1 MLRLAISELRRT
13 IDLHGETAADELAK
27 RVRGQQVQL
36 VIDEETSNELVG
48 SLATWLTE
56 AGAIAVGLKY

>member
-1 MLRLAISELRRT
+1 MLMLAISELRKT

-27 RVRGQQVQL
+27 SVRGQYVQL
-36 VIDEETSNELVG
+36 VIDEDVSNELVG

>member
-1 MLRLAISELRRT
+1 MLKLAISELRKT
-13 IDLHGETAADELAK
+13 IDAHGGTAADELAK

-36 VIDEETSNELVG
+36 VIDEEISNELVG

-56 AGAIAVGLKY
+56 AGALAIGLKY